1 MCVYNNDNNI
11 RTGQNLL
18 TLFLC
23 TFCKDLNSF
32 QHFMQTFFTLGLGR
46 ANAKLQE
53 PIRLLRIIKLT
64 KFQGEYRRLNFLQI
78 SS

>member
-23 TFCKDLNSF
+23 TFCKDLNPF
-32 QHFMQTFFTLGLGR
+32 QHFMQAFFTLGLGR

-53 PIRLLRIIKLT
+53 PIRPLGIIYLIIIT
-64 KFQGEYRRLNFLQI
+64 SLN
-78 SS
+78 